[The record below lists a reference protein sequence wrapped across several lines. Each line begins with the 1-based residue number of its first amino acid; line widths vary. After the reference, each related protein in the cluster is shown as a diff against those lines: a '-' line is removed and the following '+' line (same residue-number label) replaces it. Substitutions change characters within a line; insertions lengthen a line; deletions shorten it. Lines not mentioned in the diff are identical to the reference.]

1 MNFKSIEMPKI
12 LYEHV
17 IEVEER
23 VIPHIENGYALNTSN
38 EVVNLPNNQKV
49 CSFYAKLRI

>member
-1 MNFKSIEMPKI
+1 MPKI
-12 LYEHV
+12 LNEYV

-23 VIPHIENGYALNTSN
+23 VIPHIENGYALNASN

-49 CSFYAKLRI
+49 CSF

>member
-1 MNFKSIEMPKI
+1 MPKI

-23 VIPHIENGYALNTSN
+23 VIPHIENGYALNSSN